1 MKQSAGLNTAN
12 WWKRYKAALTILL
25 LTMLSLLPP
34 TPGCLALQADN
45 LLVVYNK
52 DMKASK
58 ELATYYGERRKVPA
72 DNLIGLPL
80 PDGEFISRPDF
91 ESQLAIPLRQK
102 LTTEQMRKKI
112 HGMVLIYGVPL
123 KVGSENVL
131 PAGWLDTLS
140 AQKSAIAGQM
150 NAMLSH
156 LEKILELPTEK
167 AQAYPSEEDL
177 QKRWQRVEDQLPGW
191 QQQHGLDQDFT
202 ARSAE
207 VQTMIFRLNGLAPIA
222 RNLLPK
228 QGKNLDPSSL
238 DRVVFISSLFDQQLG
253 LLSFGGITQDNLF
266 SALSLQQVN
275 YGLLGAYA
283 LLHGQQQLSPIEES
297 SASVD
302 SELSLLLRGSFR
314 VGRWLENPF
323 KNRFDGFP
331 GIEHLR
337 RDTLM
342 VCRLDSPSPTI
353 VRRMID
359 DSLEAEKEGLTGNFY
374 IDGRGLGT
382 DDKEKDFYAEY
393 DRSLKTLY
401 EKIKDSS
408 PLPVVFDDKA
418 ELFATGSKLPAAL
431 YVGWYSLA
439 DYVDAFAWQ
448 RGAIGFHVA
457 SAEASTLHDANSNVW
472 CKRMLEKGVAATLG
486 PVEEPYLQSFPL
498 PDQFFPLLLKGELP
512 LLEVYYRTLPSLS
525 WRQVLI
531 GDPLYRPFA
540 EKKKRE

>member
-1 MKQSAGLNTAN
+1 MKQAAGYDTAN
-12 WWKRYKAALTILL
+12 RWKRRRAALAILL
-25 LTMLSLLPP
+25 LAMLPWLPP

-52 DMKASK
+52 NLQASK
-58 ELATYYGERRKVPA
+58 ELAAYYGERREVPA

-91 ESQLAIPLRQK
+91 ERQLAAPLRQK
-102 LTTEQMRKKI
+102 LATEEMRGKI

-123 KVGSENVL
+123 KVGPETVL
-131 PAGWLDTLS
+131 PAGWLDSLS
-140 AQKSAIAGQM
+140 AQKSALAGQM
-150 NAMLSH
+150 NALLSR
-156 LEKILELPTEK
+156 LEKILELPAEK
-167 AQAYPSEEDL
+167 APAYPSEEDL
-177 QKRWQRVEDQLPGW
+177 QKRWQRVEGQLSGW

-207 VQTMIFRLNGLAPIA
+207 VQTMIVRLNGLAPIA

-228 QGKNLDPSSL
+228 RGKNIDPASL
-238 DRVVFISSLFDQQLG
+238 DRVIFVSSLFDQQLG
-253 LLSFGGITQDNLF
+253 LFSFEGITGDNLF

-283 LLHGQQQLSPIEES
+283 LLNGQQQLSPIEES
-297 SASVD
+297 AASVD
-302 SELSLLLRGSFR
+302 SELSLLLRGPFR
-314 VGRWLENPF
+314 VGRWLANPLSTQ
-323 KNRFDGFP
+323 FDGFP

-342 VCRLDSPSPTI
+342 VCRLDGPSPAI
-353 VRRMID
+353 VRRMIG
-359 DSLEAEKEGLTGNFY
+359 DSLAAEKEGLSGNFY
-374 IDGRGLGT
+374 IDARGLGT
-382 DDKEKDFYAEY
+382 GDQEKDFYAEY
-393 DRSLKTLY
+393 DRRLKALY
-401 EKIKDSS
+401 EQIKDNS

-418 ELFATGSKLPAAL
+418 ELFAADSRLPAAL

-439 DYVDAFAWQ
+439 EYVDAFAWQ

-457 SAEASTLHDANSNVW
+457 SAEARTLHDANSNVW

-486 PVEEPYLQSFPL
+486 PVEEPYLQSFPP
-498 PDQFFPLLLKGELP
+498 PDQFFPLLLKGELS

-531 GDPLYRPFA
+531 GDPLYRPFR
-540 EKKKRE
+540 KIKN